1 MFVKVLSYTREGG
14 SYSKEK
20 YVWVNTDTLWGFN
33 KKGDMYVIYSPL
45 PLGETIIDEQD
56 MNKIKSHL
64 SLDSASKSYSEN
76 KNYGNNNNTEKHYSA
91 PLSNKVGVK
100 GRYSILQNH
109 KGEIMVMMD
118 ARVGCPENP
127 RFIYD
132 GSDTALLYRSQ
143 ESSVAFRKIDKIARA
158 ELKAVTEVLVVE
170 VLNDEVEREYTV
182 PVRIVKDVNNLIIS

>member
-1 MFVKVLSYTREGG
+1 
-14 SYSKEK
+14 
-20 YVWVNTDTLWGFN
+20 
-33 KKGDMYVIYSPL
+33 MYVIYSPL

-76 KNYGNNNNTEKHYSA
+76 KNYGNSNNNEKHHSG
-91 PLSNKVGVK
+91 PLSNEIGAK

-109 KGEIMVMMD
+109 KGEIMVMMV
-118 ARVGCPENP
+118 ARVGCPDNP

-132 GSDTALLYRSQ
+132 GSDTALLYRSP
-143 ESSVAFRKIDKIARA
+143 ESSVAFRRISEEARA
-158 ELKAVTEVLVVE
+158 PLKAVTEILIVE
-170 VLNDEVEREYTV
+170 ISNDDVEREYTV